1 MQDPE
6 NVRSFYC
13 MECGAEGDIEHELGD
28 GYEVKYC
35 PFCGSEL
42 EEEFTREVEELND
55 DDPYDI

>member
-13 MECGAEGDIEHELGD
+13 MECGAEGDIELELGD

-35 PFCGSEL
+35 PFCGSDLDIEDDLTIL
-42 EEEFTREVEELND
+42 EDLDFDE
-55 DDPYDI
+55 

>member
-13 MECGAEGDIEHELGD
+13 MECGAEGDIEHDLGD

-35 PFCGSEL
+35 PFCGSDLDIEDDFDIQEEL
-42 EEEFTREVEELND
+42 EFDE
-55 DDPYDI
+55 

>member
-35 PFCGSEL
+35 PFCGSDLDIEDDLTIL
-42 EEEFTREVEELND
+42 E
-55 DDPYDI
+55 DIDFDE

>member
-6 NVRSFYC
+6 NVRSFYS

-35 PFCGSEL
+35 PFCGSDLDIEDDLTIL
-42 EEEFTREVEELND
+42 EDLDFDE
-55 DDPYDI
+55 

>member
-13 MECGAEGDIEHELGD
+13 MECGAEGDIEHELRD

-35 PFCGSEL
+35 PFCGSDLDIEDDLTIL
-42 EEEFTREVEELND
+42 EDLDFDE
-55 DDPYDI
+55 

>member
-35 PFCGSEL
+35 PFCGSDLDIEDDLTIL
-42 EEEFTREVEELND
+42 EDLDFDE
-55 DDPYDI
+55 

>member
-6 NVRSFYC
+6 NVRAFYC

-35 PFCGSEL
+35 PFCGSDLDIEDDFDIQEEL
-42 EEEFTREVEELND
+42 EFDE
-55 DDPYDI
+55 